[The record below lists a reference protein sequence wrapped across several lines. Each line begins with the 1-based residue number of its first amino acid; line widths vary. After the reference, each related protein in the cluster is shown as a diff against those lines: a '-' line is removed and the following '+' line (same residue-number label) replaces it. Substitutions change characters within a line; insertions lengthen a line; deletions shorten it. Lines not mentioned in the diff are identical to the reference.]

1 MSWIETEGKKY
12 WMPEVLPDPTEE
24 YQNEQESKWYLLPN
38 ENYRIHPG
46 WIYDNGAYVD
56 DEYLYQNGGWKLL
69 KNPYE
74 DSNESEIVV
83 KNDISEWIVNEDDR
97 VITATYKRYKAIEPN
112 LDHIDS
118 DRIGLKNLNPE
129 SEWKYDE
136 ENMTVEK
143 TYDIT
148 LITEEELLTQKWNI
162 LRRLRNDRL
171 TQTDWIL
178 VYALEKNIKILQKV
192 YDYRQQLRDLPS
204 TISDISEYNMG
215 EIYKFEFI
223 SPIEEPYFEV

>member
-1 MSWIETEGKKY
+1 
-12 WMPEVLPDPTEE
+12 
-24 YQNEQESKWYLLPN
+24 
-38 ENYRIHPG
+38 
-46 WIYDNGAYVD
+46 
-56 DEYLYQNGGWKLL
+56 
-69 KNPYE
+69 
-74 DSNESEIVV
+74 
-83 KNDISEWIVNEDDR
+83 
-97 VITATYKRYKAIEPN
+97 
-112 LDHIDS
+112 
-118 DRIGLKNLNPE
+118 
-129 SEWKYDE
+129 
-136 ENMTVEK
+136 MTVEK

-148 LITEEELLTQKWNI
+148 LITEEELLTRKWNI
-162 LRRLRNDRL
+162 LRSIRNDRL